1 MNNTDKEIINE
12 YENYLIRVK
21 IDTNNIY
28 DSIKKLDDVKKYE
41 SIVKLEL
48 EKLENLSEEYK
59 LYDSNYE
66 SLMIKM
72 GKFAVG
78 LRKIENLNVDSDINK
93 KLIEKFINYN
103 SAFEELQRRNIM
115 KDAYVW
121 K

>member
-48 EKLENLSEEYK
+48 EKYLLISLTALSRIFSSFNILKILFLSSPPLLELE
-59 LYDSNYE
+59 
-66 SLMIKM
+66 
-72 GKFAVG
+72 
-78 LRKIENLNVDSDINK
+78 
-93 KLIEKFINYN
+93 
-103 SAFEELQRRNIM
+103 
-115 KDAYVW
+115 
-121 K
+121 